1 MKVKIIKKQSV
12 TIGIFVLFVCIGL
25 SGCNRI
31 SNSYTIEK
39 NKFIG
44 TWTYLVPSNNGSN
57 YSFTYYFFSN
67 GTFSFNKNGLI
78 TNGTFD
84 IIDGN
89 LFLTYKANDTMQYV
103 DCSYVFSEN
112 NTKLSINGTPYTKQ

>member
-1 MKVKIIKKQSV
+1 MEMRKQMMIV
-12 TIGIFVLFVCIGL
+12 GIVFLFLVVGL

-31 SNSYTIEK
+31 SNSYTPEK
-39 NKFIG
+39 NKFVG
-44 TWTYLVPSNNGSN
+44 TWTYLVPTGTGSN

-67 GTFSFNKNGLI
+67 GTFSFNKNGVI

-89 LFLTYKANDTMQYV
+89 LWLTI
-103 DCSYVFSEN
+103 
-112 NTKLSINGTPYTKQ
+112 NTNGKK

>member
-1 MKVKIIKKQSV
+1 MIIA
-12 TIGIFVLFVCIGL
+12 GIVFLFLVMGL

-31 SNSYTIEK
+31 NNSYITEK
-39 NKFIG
+39 SKFVG
-44 TWTYLVPSNNGSN
+44 TWTYLVPTGTGSN

-67 GTFSFNKNGLI
+67 GTFIFHKPNLK

-89 LFLTYKANDTMQYV
+89 LWLITNVNRTKDYTE
-103 DCSYVFSEN
+103 CSYVFSEN
-112 NTKLSINGTPYTKQ
+112 NTILTINGNTYTKQ

>member
-1 MKVKIIKKQSV
+1 MKKQYII
-12 TIGIFVLFVCIGL
+12 IGIIATFIIIIGL

-31 SNSYTIEK
+31 SNSYSTEK

-44 TWTYLVPSNNGSN
+44 TWIYIVPSGTGSN

-67 GTFSFNKNGLI
+67 ETFIFNRPNGI

-84 IIDGN
+84 IIDGKLWLITN
-89 LFLTYKANDTMQYV
+89 TNGNNDYGEY
-103 DCSYVFSEN
+103 SYEFSEN
-112 NTKLSINGTPYTKQ
+112 NTKLTIDGNTYTKQY

>member
-1 MKVKIIKKQSV
+1 MKKQFV
-12 TIGIFVLFVCIGL
+12 VIGILTILVSVGF

-44 TWTYLVPSNNGSN
+44 NWTYLVPSGAGSN

-67 GTFSFNKNGLI
+67 GAFSFNKNGLM

-89 LFLTYKANDTMQYV
+89 LWLTTNVSGNKEYGEY
-103 DCSYVFSEN
+103 SYVFSEN
-112 NTKLSINGTPYTKQ
+112 NTKLTID